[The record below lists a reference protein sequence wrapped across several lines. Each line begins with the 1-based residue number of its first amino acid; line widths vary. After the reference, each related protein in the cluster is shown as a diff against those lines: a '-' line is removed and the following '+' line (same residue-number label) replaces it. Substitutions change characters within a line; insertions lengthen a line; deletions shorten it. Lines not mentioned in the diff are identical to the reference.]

1 MLDVDDDNTSGA
13 LKRSNP
19 DLREDVVLIRAMRD
33 SNLPKFLREDA
44 LLFQAIV
51 SDLFPG
57 VDIPENDYGEL
68 EKAIRESLVQDNL
81 QDQDQ
86 FVLKVIQLFET
97 INVRFG
103 VMLVGPTGG
112 GKTTNYQTLAKAQTM
127 LRKRGAQNEK
137 FQVLTRES
145 TLLFFFWFCSHT

>member
-1 MLDVDDDNTSGA
+1 
-13 LKRSNP
+13 
-19 DLREDVVLIRAMRD
+19 MRD

-68 EKAIRESLVQDNL
+68 EKAIRESLITDCL

-137 FQVLTRES
+137 FQVGTDWDGAKKEVR
-145 TLLFFFWFCSHT
+145 